1 MMNIEKLKPW
11 NWFKHENDT
20 VSQIPVSKKD
30 VSADVVSPE
39 AISTPNQAV
48 GSLMQLHR
56 QMDRLFDDVWQSFGL
71 PSSSRLMQ
79 PSSLMGSNLLGAS
92 LLGDYRAKL
101 DVSGNNNEYEVSI
114 DLPGFSED
122 DIEIELNG
130 NILTVK
136 GQKEEKN
143 ESKEKQYYR
152 IERSSGSFQRTLSLP
167 EDANRDDISANM
179 KNGLLVITIPRKE
192 LPKDDVKRI
201 SITA

>member
-1 MMNIEKLKPW
+1 MNIEKLKPW

-56 QMDRLFDDVWQSFGL
+56 QMDRLFDDVWHSFGL

>member
-1 MMNIEKLKPW
+1 MNIEKLKPW

-48 GSLMQLHR
+48 GSLIQLHR
-56 QMDRLFDDVWQSFGL
+56 QMDRLFDDVWHSFGL
-71 PSSSRLMQ
+71 PSSSSLMQ
-79 PSSLMGSNLLGAS
+79 PSSLMGSNLLGGS

-101 DVSGNNNEYEVSI
+101 DVSGSNNEYEVSI

>member
-1 MMNIEKLKPW
+1 MNIEKLKPW